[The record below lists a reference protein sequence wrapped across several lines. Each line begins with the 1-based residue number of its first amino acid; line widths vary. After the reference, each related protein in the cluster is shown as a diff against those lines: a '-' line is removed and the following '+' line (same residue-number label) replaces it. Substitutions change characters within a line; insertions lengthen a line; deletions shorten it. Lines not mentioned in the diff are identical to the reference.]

1 MVATLALLLML
12 QGAPAAPAGQPAQP
26 GTISG
31 ELRTPDGSPAAGVRV
46 SALPAPRGAIKPS
59 DGQNYYATVVPT
71 NTVVSDLQGRY
82 RLRNLPPGRYIILAS
97 VLGFPTYYPSTDNP
111 DNAEVVTL
119 EDRGLENVNV
129 AVVLPPGGRI
139 TGHVQPL
146 TDGTEERA
154 VLSGLELGEILESP
168 VDADG
173 NFTFG
178 HVPEGPYL
186 LSLFPT
192 PPGMPS
198 HVLTMT
204 QRDQKIEL
212 VRPRLFTVSGRI
224 IVPKGPLPFTFLEFY
239 TDRSYVTARIR
250 PDGTFTAQL
259 QSAVHQVDMAGMIPG
274 YGMASATLNG
284 KPLESA
290 LTVGTSDVSG
300 IEITMSVPDKLG
312 RVLGKVVGV
321 PSEKLAGAR
330 VELTGRIF
338 SVLQAPVRPD
348 GSFEFPAVTPGGYW
362 MRLIQGPEIPWSY
375 IVVGD
380 QDVEVQLGSRP
391 K

>member
-1 MVATLALLLML
+1 MVVTLALLLML
-12 QGAPAAPAGQPAQP
+12 QGAPASPAGQPAQP

-31 ELRTPDGSPAAGVRV
+31 ELRTPDGAPAAGVRV

-71 NTVVSDLQGRY
+71 NTAVSDLQGRY

-111 DNAEVVTL
+111 DNAEVVTV
-119 EDRGLENVNV
+119 EDRPLENVNV
-129 AVVLPPGGRI
+129 AVVLPPGGRV

-146 TDGTEERA
+146 NDGTEERA

-168 VDADG
+168 VDANG

-178 HVPEGPYL
+178 HVPTGPYL

-204 QRDQKIEL
+204 EQDQKIEL
-212 VRPRLFTVSGRI
+212 VRPKLFTVSGRI

-239 TDRSYVTARIR
+239 TDRSYVAARIR
-250 PDGTFTAQL
+250 PDGTFTANL
-259 QSAVHQVDMAGMIPG
+259 HSAKHQIDMAGMVAG

-284 KPLESA
+284 KPLENV
-290 LTVGTSDVSG
+290 LDVGTSDVSG
-300 IEITMSVPDKLG
+300 VVITMTTPEKLPK
-312 RVLGKVVGV
+312 VLGKVVGV
-321 PSEKLAGAR
+321 PSGTLTGAR
-330 VELTGRIF
+330 VEMTGRII
-338 SVLQAPVRPD
+338 STLQAPVRPD

-362 MRLIQGPEIPWSY
+362 LRLLQAPDVPWTY
-375 IVVGD
+375 VVVGE
-380 QDVEVQLGSRP
+380 QDVEVQVGSRP
-391 K
+391 R

>member
-1 MVATLALLLML
+1 MVVTLALLLML

-31 ELRTPDGSPAAGVRV
+31 ELRTRDGSPAAGVRV

-59 DGQNYYATVVPT
+59 DGQNYYATVIPT
-71 NTVVSDLQGRY
+71 STVVSDLQGRY

-97 VLGFPTYYPSTDNP
+97 VLGYPTYYPSTDNP

-119 EDRGLENVNV
+119 GDEPLTSVNV
-129 AVVLPPGGRI
+129 SVVLPPGGKV
-139 TGHVQPL
+139 TGRVPPL

-154 VLSGLELGEILESP
+154 VLSGLELGEILEAAI
-168 VDADG
+168 DADG

-198 HVLTMT
+198 HVFTMA
-204 QRDQKIEL
+204 QADQKIEL
-212 VRPRLFTVSGRI
+212 TRPRLFTVSGRI

-239 TDRSYVTARIR
+239 TERSYVAARIR
-250 PDGTFTAQL
+250 PDGTFTANL
-259 QSAVHQVDMAGMIPG
+259 HSAKHQIDMAGMVAG
-274 YGMASATLNG
+274 YGMESATLNG
-284 KPLESA
+284 KPLENV
-290 LTVGTSDVSG
+290 LDVGTSDVSG
-300 IEITMSVPDKLG
+300 VVITMTTPEKLPK
-312 RVLGKVVGV
+312 VLGKVVNV
-321 PSEKLAGAR
+321 PAATLKGAR
-330 VELTGRIF
+330 VEMTGRII
-338 SVLQAPVRPD
+338 SRLQADVRPD

-362 MRLIQGPEIPWSY
+362 LRLMNANDVPWTY
-375 IVVGD
+375 VVVTD
-380 QDVEVQLGSRP
+380 QDVEVQVGSRP

>member
-1 MVATLALLLML
+1 MVATLTLLLLL
-12 QGAPAAPAGQPAQP
+12 QGTTVGPVPQP
-26 GTISG
+26 GVISG
-31 ELRTPDGSPAAGVRV
+31 ELRTRDGSPAAGVRV
-46 SALPAPRGAIKPS
+46 SALPAPRGTIKPS
-59 DGQNYYATVVPT
+59 DGQNYFATVVPT

-97 VLGFPTYYPSTDNP
+97 VLGYPTYYPSTDDP
-111 DNAEVVTL
+111 DKAEIVTV
-119 EDRGLENVNV
+119 EEKPLENVNV
-129 AVVLPPGGRI
+129 SVVLPPGGRV
-139 TGHVQPL
+139 TGHVPPL

-154 VLSGLELGEILESP
+154 VLSGLELGEILEAQ
-168 VDADG
+168 VDANG

-178 HVPEGPYL
+178 HVPEGSYL

-198 HVLTMT
+198 QNLTMAE
-204 QRDQKIEL
+204 QDQKVEL
-212 VRPRLFTVSGRI
+212 VRPKLYTVSGKI
-224 IVPKGPLPFTFLEFY
+224 IVPNGPLPFTFLEFY
-239 TDRSYVTARIR
+239 TERSYVTARIR

-259 QSAVHQVDMAGMIPG
+259 QSAVHQIDMAGMIPG

-284 KPLESA
+284 KPLESVI
-290 LTVGTSDVSG
+290 TVGTSDVSG
-300 IEITMSVPDKLG
+300 LEVTMLTPEKLG

-321 PSEKLAGAR
+321 PSERLAGAR

-348 GSFEFPAVTPGGYW
+348 GSFVFPAVTPGGYW
-362 MRLIQGPEIPWSY
+362 MRLIQGPEVPWSY

>member
-1 MVATLALLLML
+1 MVVTLALLLML

-46 SALPAPRGAIKPS
+46 SALPAPRGAHNPS
-59 DGQNYYATVVPT
+59 DGPNYYATGVAT

-97 VLGFPTYYPSTDNP
+97 GLGYPTYYPSTDNP
-111 DNAEVVTL
+111 DNAEVVTV
-119 EDRGLENVNV
+119 EDRPLENVNV
-129 AVVLPPGGRI
+129 SVVLPPGGRV
-139 TGHVQPL
+139 TGHVPPL

-168 VDADG
+168 VDANG

-198 HVLTMT
+198 HVLTMA
-204 QRDQKIEL
+204 QQDQKVEL
-212 VRPRLFTVSGRI
+212 VRPKLYTVSGRI
-224 IVPKGPLPFTFLEFY
+224 VVPNGPLPFTFLEFY

-250 PDGTFTAQL
+250 PDGSFTAQL
-259 QSAVHQVDMAGMIPG
+259 QPAVHQIDMAGMIPG

-284 KPLESA
+284 KPLDSV

-300 IEITMSVPDKLG
+300 VEVTMSTPKRLG

-330 VELTGRIF
+330 VELTGRII
-338 SVLQAPVRPD
+338 STLQATVRPD
-348 GSFEFPAVTPGGYW
+348 GSFEFPAVAPGGYW
-362 MRLIQGPEIPWSY
+362 MRLLQAPDVPWSY

-380 QDVEVQLGSRP
+380 QDLEVQLGSRP